1 MSCPVE
7 YWIWLQRALGAG
19 KKISDYLLY
28 YGDPRNIYEAGREKL
43 LKTGIIDRKI
53 IDALAEYSPSQS
65 YSIMKQCEDNGW
77 KIIAYDN
84 EYYPPLLRKINDSPL
99 VLYVQGDETVLAK
112 QFSMGIVGTRKAS
125 GYGIKV
131 AKDISKILVQA
142 GSVIVSG
149 GALGI
154 DSASHE
160 AAIEAGGKTVAIL
173 GGGLGN
179 SYLSQNEPL
188 RQRIAENG
196 ALVSEYFPFEEP
208 TVKSFPIRNRLIS
221 GMCRGT
227 IVVEAKIKSGSIGTA
242 NHAKKQGRP
251 VFAVPGEMFDLNFE
265 GTNYLINNGA
275 LPLFNVA
282 DIVNYY
288 KDMIMSENDGE
299 MPEIEYSV
307 PSEKERPVKSES
319 EKREIREIKEKPQV
333 EKKKQHQKV
342 QLPETAT
349 ENAVKLYGIITEIAK
364 TADEYVEETGMS
376 VQDMFAAITELE
388 IYGVVTMYSG
398 NRYGLKIN

>member
-7 YWIWLQRALGAG
+7 YWIWLQRTLGAH

-43 LKTGIIDRKI
+43 LKSGIIDRKI

-65 YSIMKQCEDNGW
+65 YSIMKRCEDNGW
-77 KIIAYDN
+77 KIITYDD
-84 EYYPPLLRKINDSPL
+84 ECYPPLLKKINDSPV
-99 VLYVQGDETVLAK
+99 VLYVNGDETVLK
-112 QFSMGIVGTRKAS
+112 SQFCVGIVGARKAS
-125 GYGIKV
+125 EYGIKA
-131 AKDISKILVQA
+131 AKDISSTLVQA
-142 GSVIVSG
+142 GAVIVSG
-149 GALGI
+149 GAMGI

-160 AAIEAGGKTVAIL
+160 AAIESGGKTVAFL
-173 GGGLGN
+173 GCGLGYN
-179 SYLSQNEPL
+179 YLEENETL
-188 RQRIAENG
+188 RKRIAENG
-196 ALVSEYFPFEEP
+196 AVVSEYFPFEAP
-208 TVKSFPIRNRLIS
+208 TRLSFPVRNRLIS

-227 IVVEAKIKSGSIGTA
+227 IVVEAKIRSGSIGTA
-242 NHAKKQGRP
+242 NHAKRQGRP

-265 GTNYLINNGA
+265 GTNYLISNGA
-275 LPLFNVA
+275 LPLFNVS

-288 KDMIMSENDGE
+288 KDLIMNENDGE
-299 MPEIEYSV
+299 MPEIKYSR
-307 PSEKERPVKSES
+307 PSERPVKTVS
-319 EKREIREIKEKPQV
+319 EKRERKEKPQV
-333 EKKKQHQKV
+333 KNTVLPQKV
-342 QLPETAT
+342 QLPESAT
-349 ENAVKLYGIITEIAK
+349 ENAVRLYGIITENAK

>member
-7 YWIWLQRALGAG
+7 YWIWLQRTLGAG
-19 KKISDYLLY
+19 KKLSDFLLY
-28 YGDPRNIYEAGREKL
+28 YGDPRNIYETGREKL
-43 LKTGIIDRKI
+43 LKSGIIDRKI

-77 KIIAYDN
+77 KIITFDH
-84 EYYPPLLRKINDSPL
+84 ECYPPWLKKINDSPV
-99 VLYVQGDETVLAK
+99 VLYVHGDETVLK
-112 QFSMGIVGTRKAS
+112 SQFSVGIVGARKAS
-125 GYGIKV
+125 EYGIKV
-131 AKDISKILVQA
+131 AKNISNSLVQA
-142 GSVIVSG
+142 GAVIVSG

-154 DSASHE
+154 DSAAHE
-160 AAIEAGGKTVAIL
+160 AAIEAGGKTIAFL
-173 GGGLGN
+173 GCGLGYN
-179 SYLSQNEPL
+179 YLEENEPL
-188 RQRIAENG
+188 RKRISENG
-196 ALVSEYFPFEEP
+196 AVVSEFFPFEAP
-208 TVKSFPIRNRLIS
+208 TRMSFPVRNRLIS

-265 GTNYLINNGA
+265 GTNYLIKNGA
-275 LPLFNVA
+275 LPLFNVS

-288 KDMIMSENDGE
+288 KDLIMSENDGE
-299 MPEIEYSV
+299 MPEINYGRS
-307 PSEKERPVKSES
+307 SERPAKTVS
-319 EKREIREIKEKPQV
+319 EKRVKKEKPQV
-333 EKKKQHQKV
+333 DNKTQHQKV
-342 QLPETAT
+342 KLPDTAT
-349 ENAVKLYGIITEIAK
+349 ENAVKLYGIITENAK
-364 TADEYVEETGMS
+364 TADEYVEATGMS